1 MVLMLRCPVTGI
13 EFEPVTWGAL
23 LAGFGGSVPH
33 PEQVVRVED
42 LHPQAEVE
50 FVPVHD
56 AIPEAV
62 WGRLVPLFTRVR
74 LQVAH
79 GPGGTWKSFFP
90 PVVDVGQ
97 PGGWLV
103 VSDGSWR
110 FYVE

>member
-23 LAGFGGSVPH
+23 LAGFGGSVPP
-33 PEQVVRVED
+33 PEQVVRVVE